1 MQVNNSSRRITELS
15 QYAIAASSLLLYP
28 LHFLL
33 LFAFLIGGKLEGIR
47 ITQIPNL
54 LGFII
59 NLFLNLLGFTPYTS
73 QCSLCIGL
81 SLSLILRLVY
91 GNTDFSKYPST
102 PEAPFKCG
110 YSKVSTFRF
119 RNEVHVY
126 YPIDK
131 NTEIT
136 KEKDANWLAHGD
148 KTIKGLLMLVLG
160 KRYSE
165 KEMGPQVLLRDLK
178 GIKIGVS

>member
-1 MQVNNSSRRITELS
+1 M
-15 QYAIAASSLLLYP
+15 P
-28 LHFLL
+28 H
-33 LFAFLIGGKLEGIR
+33 
-47 ITQIPNL
+47 L

-59 NLFLNLLGFTPYTS
+59 SLVLNLLGFTYAS

-81 SLSLILRLVY
+81 SLSLILRWVY

-110 YSKVSTFRF
+110 YSKVSTYRF
-119 RNEVHVY
+119 GNEVHVY

-131 NTEIT
+131 STEIT
-136 KEKDANWLAHGD
+136 NEKDANWLAHGE

-165 KEMGPQVLLRDLK
+165 KEMGPQVLLRDFK
-178 GIKIGVS
+178 GIKIGVC